1 MQTPPRLAVD
11 RTIAALDARLSTLL
25 DAILHHPLIKN
36 LESLWRALHLL
47 VDGLRPHAGVR
58 LELLACSRADLTAD
72 LADLPH
78 SGLYHHIYARACA
91 SYGGQPYGLLC
102 LAHAFG
108 PDDLEILRPAATLAA
123 LAHAPLLADA
133 APSLLGL
140 PGHADIPA
148 LRDLPAAQHDPRFTA
163 WHTFRASDE
172 ARYLALCLP
181 RFLLRAPHDT
191 DADPTRQLRHRE
203 TIRTHADL
211 LWGPASFLVALRAA
225 ESFADQRWCVGLVGT
240 RTGPTL
246 VPLGATTST
255 LEVLLPPRS
264 ERALADLGLVPV
276 TADRLT
282 GRAIL
287 RHAPTVQRARDP
299 LAAQLP
305 YVFLVSRLAHYL
317 RRIQREH
324 IGQWDDRPAL
334 QRLLD
339 HWLRR
344 LVADMDD
351 PPPEVR
357 ASKPL
362 RSASVTLTPAD
373 DSGSTT
379 PSANNGWY
387 RCHLRVV
394 PHLTHLG
401 RPLTL
406 ELIGRLDRP

>member
-1 MQTPPRLAVD
+1 MQAPTRHAVD
-11 RTIAALDARLSTLL
+11 RTIAALDVALSTTL
-25 DAILHHPLIKN
+25 DAILHHPTIKN
-36 LESLWRALHLL
+36 LESLWRALHQLAA
-47 VDGLRPHAGVR
+47 GLRPHAGLR
-58 LELLACSRADLTAD
+58 LELLHCTRDDLAAD
-72 LADLPH
+72 LARTDLTH
-78 SGLYHHIYARACA
+78 SGLYHLLYARACA
-91 SYGGQPYGLLC
+91 SYGGHPYGLVC
-102 LAHAFG
+102 LAHAFA
-108 PDDLEILRPAATLAA
+108 PEDLEILRPAAALAA

-133 APSLLGL
+133 SPSFFGL
-140 PGHADIPA
+140 ASHADLPS
-148 LRDLPAAQHDPRFTA
+148 LRDLPAAQHGPRFTA
-163 WHTFRASDE
+163 WHNFRASDD

-181 RFLLRAPHDT
+181 RFLLRPPHDP
-191 DADPTRQLRHRE
+191 DAEPTRPLRYRE
-203 TIRTHADL
+203 TITSHADL

-225 ESFADQRWCVGLVGT
+225 ESFAEQRWCVGLVGT

-246 VPLGATTST
+246 VRLGATACT

-264 ERALADLGLVPV
+264 ERALADLGFVPM

-287 RHAPTVQRARDP
+287 RHAPTVHRARDP
-299 LAAQLP
+299 LAAQLS

-317 RRIQREH
+317 RKIQREH
-324 IGQWDDRPAL
+324 IGQWDDRAAL
-334 QRLLD
+334 QRLLEQ
-339 HWLRR
+339 WLRR

-362 RSASVTLTPAD
+362 RSASIVLTPPV
-373 DSGSTT
+373 T
-379 PSANNGWY
+379 PAGEPVPKGWY

-406 ELIGRLDRP
+406 ELVGRLDRP

>member
-1 MQTPPRLAVD
+1 MQPPPRHAVE
-11 RTIAALDARLSTLL
+11 RTISALDAALSTLL
-25 DAILHHPLIKN
+25 DAILHHPTIKN
-36 LESLWRALHLL
+36 LESTWRAVHRLA
-47 VDGLRPHAGVR
+47 DGLRPHAGLR
-58 LELLACSRADLTAD
+58 LEVLPCSREDLAADLTTGD
-72 LADLPH
+72 LTH

-91 SYGGQPYGLLC
+91 SYGGHPYGLVC
-102 LAHAFG
+102 LTHAFG
-108 PDDLEILRPAATLAA
+108 PEDLEILRPAATLAA
-123 LAHAPLLADA
+123 LAHAPLIADA

-140 PGHADIPA
+140 TSHTELPA
-148 LRDLPAAQHDPRFTA
+148 LRDLPAAQHGPRFAA
-163 WHTFRASDE
+163 WHAFRASDE

-191 DADPTRQLRHRE
+191 DADPTRPLRYRE
-203 TIRTHADL
+203 TIRSHADL
-211 LWGPASFLVALRAA
+211 LWGPASVLVALRAA

-240 RTGPTL
+240 RTGPSL
-246 VPLGATTST
+246 IRLGDTACT

-264 ERALADLGLVPV
+264 ERALAELGLVPV
-276 TADRLT
+276 TADRLA
-282 GRAIL
+282 GLAIV

-324 IGQWDDRPAL
+324 IGQWDDRAAL

-373 DSGSTT
+373 DPAT
-379 PSANNGWY
+379 SANTGWY